1 VTALAFL
8 VAGAAISGFPGFNG
22 YASKT
27 LLHHAIVETFEHH
40 HVASLWFAE
49 KIFTITGGLT
59 FCYILRLFTSIF
71 MGPAHGHD
79 HGHGHKLASET
90 PLERLIFG
98 SFAAIILAGGL
109 FPAQV
114 IKNIIIP
121 MSRGFSYDSYA
132 VAHLTDINVW
142 NSHDLSGI
150 AVSLAIGIIAFT
162 IFSAIGFKIPL
173 PGRLSVEQRV
183 YRPVLAEIMFFFTAW
198 GSWFESFEHRIYKPF
213 LDKVLQVITTWGRVM
228 EALIEGSL
236 VGSIGPFT
244 YVARAARII
253 EKKVL
258 PWTGEY
264 IREWALTTRD
274 RSYNNVVSRIN
285 QAKCFIRQLELS
297 TFMTM
302 IKLDYN
308 PRGENIYRKLTL
320 MNLDLCIF
328 IVITFLVIVLSLR
341 FLTMMGI

>member
-1 VTALAFL
+1 LWPGRPFP
-8 VAGAAISGFPGFNG
+8 GFPGFNG

-27 LLHHAIVETFEHH
+27 LLHHAIVEAFEHH

-71 MGPAHGHD
+71 TGPAHA

-90 PLERLIFG
+90 RLERMIFG
-98 SFAAIILAGGL
+98 SFAAIILVGGI
-109 FPAQV
+109 FPGQV
-114 IKNIIIP
+114 IKSVIVP
-121 MSRGFSYDSYA
+121 MSAGFNYDAYGMA
-132 VAHLTDINVW
+132 YVAKTNVW
-142 NSHDLSGI
+142 NSHDLGGI
-150 AVSLAIGIIAFT
+150 AVSLAIGIIFFV

-173 PGRLSVEQRV
+173 PRRLSVEQRV

-198 GSWFESFEHRIYKPF
+198 GNWFESFERGVYRPL
-213 LDKVLQVITTWGRVM
+213 LDKVLQVITTGGRIM
-228 EALIEGSL
+228 EASIEGSL
-236 VGSIGPFT
+236 VGSIGPFS
-244 YVARAARII
+244 YVARVVRII
-253 EKKVL
+253 ERKAL

-264 IREWALTTRD
+264 IRVWVLTARD
-274 RSYNNVVSRIN
+274 RTYDRVVTRIN